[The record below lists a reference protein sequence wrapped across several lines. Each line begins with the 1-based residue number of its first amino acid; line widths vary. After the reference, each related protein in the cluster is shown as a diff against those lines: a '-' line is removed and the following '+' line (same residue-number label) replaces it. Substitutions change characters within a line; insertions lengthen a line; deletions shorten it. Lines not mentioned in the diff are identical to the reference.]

1 MLWSCCPLTP
11 IDQIVTWP
19 LDQLIIQ
26 TVILFYVG
34 TMLRNIPSNKTK
46 NEPQKNFKS
55 HIKYVKCRT
64 MNFNSVVQKF
74 SSNLWYNEV
83 FLTMSPLSY
92 GLIAKQVYLISQS
105 FIVISFLYFVV
116 NEYQSIV
123 ELVWD
128 KDHL

>member
-1 MLWSCCPLTP
+1 MLWSSCPLTP
-11 IDQIVTWP
+11 IDQIVMWP

-34 TMLRNIPSNKTK
+34 TMLRYIPSNKTK
-46 NEPQKNFKS
+46 NEPQKNFKF

-74 SSNLWYNEV
+74 SINLWYNEI

-92 GLIAKQVYLISQS
+92 GLIAKQVYLTSQS
-105 FIVISFLYFVV
+105 FIVILFLYFVV

-123 ELVWD
+123 ESVWD